1 MAKVG
6 RINNSASSMA
16 REYIKENIGKKETEE
31 IINYLRRTT
40 TLNITTIERIYRDIK
55 SERDREIRE
64 EIKAR
69 AIDERN
75 KIKYKGRKRNFFY
88 IDDSKL
94 YRNLQMREE

>member
-6 RINNSASSMA
+6 RINNSASLIA

-55 SERDREIRE
+55 SERYREIRE

-69 AIDERN
+69 AIEERS
-75 KIKYKGRKRNFFY
+75 KTKYKGRKRSFFY

-94 YRNLQMREE
+94 WRAING

>member
-6 RINNSASSMA
+6 RINNSASLIA
-16 REYIKENIGKKETEE
+16 REYIKENIGKKETDE

-69 AIDERN
+69 AIEERN
-75 KIKYKGRKRNFFY
+75 KTKYKGRKREFFY

-94 YRNLQMREE
+94 WRAING

>member
-6 RINNSASSMA
+6 RINNSASLIA
-16 REYIKENIGKKETEE
+16 REYIKENIGKKETDE

-64 EIKAR
+64 EIRERALEERSKA
-69 AIDERN
+69 
-75 KIKYKGRKRNFFY
+75 KYKGRKRSFFY
-88 IDDSKL
+88 IDDSNL
-94 YRNLQMREE
+94 YKEVR